1 VQAVP
6 ATFDAHALLE
16 KTLSR
21 GLDDDRS
28 ERADGDRERSADPR
42 DDQEGGFLQPIQ
54 SLRGS
59 QRDLLSYRDREYR
72 LSESDA
78 RTLATIGA
86 FRVVSVD
93 DFDGDAGRSLRQLE
107 SQGLVRTESLV
118 DRYGVERTASLTHDA
133 KSLIDAHTSPDR
145 HGHRQEYFA
154 GVVKP
159 RELRHDVQLY
169 RAFKEEARRIRGE
182 GGRVTGVVL
191 DYELKRDYQRFLNRP
206 DDKRDNAALDRDRR
220 EFAKAYD
227 LPLIRG
233 HVALPDLRIEYETED
248 GRLDH
253 RDVEVITEHYSRSQI
268 GGKSKA
274 GFACYRAAG
283 DRKGG
288 TPFDPRHLER
298 L

>member
-1 VQAVP
+1 M
-6 ATFDAHALLE
+6 
-16 KTLSR
+16 SR

-28 ERADGDRERSADPR
+28 ERADGNLERSADPR
-42 DDQEGGFLQPIQ
+42 DDQEDGFLQPIQ

-59 QRDLLSYRDREYR
+59 QRDLVSYRDRDYR
-72 LSESDA
+72 LNESEA

-86 FRVVSVD
+86 FRVASVD
-93 DFDGDAGRSLRQLE
+93 DLDDSEGRSLRQLE
-107 SQGLVRTESLV
+107 SQGLVQTESLV
-118 DRYGVERTASLTHDA
+118 DRYGLERTASLTRDG
-133 KSLIDAHTSPDR
+133 KGLLDTHTAPDR
-145 HGHRQEYFA
+145 HGHRQEYYA

-169 RAFKEEARRIRGE
+169 RAFKEEARRIKDE
-182 GGRVTGVVL
+182 GGRVTRVIL
-191 DYELKRDYQRFLNRP
+191 DFELKRDYQRFLNRP
-206 DDKRDNAALDRDRR
+206 GDKRDQDAVYRDRH
-220 EFAKAYD
+220 EFAKAND

-248 GRLDH
+248 GRLEH

-283 DRKGG
+283 SGRQGG
-288 TPFDPRHLER
+288 TPFDPRHMVR

>member
-1 VQAVP
+1 M
-6 ATFDAHALLE
+6 
-16 KTLSR
+16 
-21 GLDDDRS
+21 
-28 ERADGDRERSADPR
+28 
-42 DDQEGGFLQPIQ
+42 
-54 SLRGS
+54 RGS
-59 QRDLLSYRDREYR
+59 QRDLVSYRDRDYR
-72 LSESDA
+72 LHESEA

-86 FRVVSVD
+86 FRVVSAD
-93 DFDGDAGRSLRQLE
+93 DLDDSEGRSLRQLE
-107 SQGLVRTESLV
+107 GQGLVQTESLV
-118 DRYGVERTASLTHDA
+118 DRYGIERTASLTRDG
-133 KSLIDAHTSPDR
+133 KGLLDSHTSPDR
-145 HGHRQEYFA
+145 YGHRQEYYA

-169 RAFKEEARRIRGE
+169 RAFKEEARRITGQ
-182 GGRVTGVVL
+182 GGRITRVVL

-206 DDKRDNAALDRDRR
+206 ADKRDNEGIDRDRR
-220 EFAKAYD
+220 EFAKAND

-248 GRLDH
+248 GRLEH

-283 DRKGG
+283 SGRGGDRKGG